1 MRTASICTLTRVQD
15 VTSHTGLVDSQFP
28 GSLRGCGTAFPDS
41 IAFLAGVGGAV
52 SPCDERLLHL
62 NRDTGFFD
70 LGPPGP
76 GVLDHQTAEGPKEHC
91 GPYTACHPPH
101 PVLKFVVKYT

>member
-1 MRTASICTLTRVQD
+1 M
-15 VTSHTGLVDSQFP
+15 SHTGLVDNQFP
-28 GSLRGCGTAFPDS
+28 DSLRGCGTAFPDS
-41 IAFLAGVGGAV
+41 IAFLGGGGV

-91 GPYTACHPPH
+91 GPCTACHPPPP
-101 PVLKFVVKYT
+101 PVLQFVVKYT